1 LIIFRIM
8 LLVALVRLLIVTNK
22 PLLCS
27 GIYATI
33 VTTGALIGGVGIA
46 AFVAGGMAFVLSSVY
61 FWLLNRFE
69 DSLLFWV
76 IMIAGALI
84 GVV

>member
-1 LIIFRIM
+1 M
-8 LLVALVRLLIVTNK
+8 LLVGLVRLLIVTNK

-33 VTTGALIGGVGIA
+33 VTAGALIGGAGIA
-46 AFVAGGMAFVLSSVY
+46 AFVAGGIALVFTSVY
-61 FWLLNRFE
+61 FWLLNLFE
-69 DSLLFWV
+69 DSPLFWV
-76 IMIAGALI
+76 IMVVGALI

>member
-1 LIIFRIM
+1 MVIFRIM
-8 LLVALVRLLIVTNK
+8 LLVGLVRLLIVSNK

-33 VTTGALIGGVGIA
+33 ATAGALISGAGIA
-46 AFVAGGMAFVLSSVY
+46 AFAAGGIAFLLSSAY

-69 DSLLFWV
+69 DSILFWI
-76 IMIAGALI
+76 IMVAGAVI